1 MYVSSGKQKGMTAS
15 PTECELVAL
24 TDKLRL
30 IGLFHEVVL
39 FLIGKEA
46 DVPIMSQDST
56 SVISLITKGGGTTR
70 TKHLRAQMFIAKELV
85 ELREIILLYLN
96 TKKMPADGA
105 SKYLEGKPQQDYTDF
120 VLGLVGFT
128 S

>member
-1 MYVSSGKQKGMTAS
+1 M
-15 PTECELVAL
+15 ECELVAL

-30 IGLFHEVVL
+30 IGLFYEFVW
-39 FLIGKEA
+39 FLIGQAAK
-46 DVPIMSQDST
+46 VPIVYQDST

-70 TKHLRAQMFIAKELV
+70 TKHLRARMFIAKELV
-85 ELREIILLYLN
+85 ELREIIVLDLN

-105 SKYLEGKPQQDYTDF
+105 SKSLEGKPQILT
-120 VLGLVGFT
+120 L

>member
-30 IGLFHEVVL
+30 IGLFHEFVS

-46 DVPIMSQDST
+46 DVPIVYQDST
-56 SVISLITKGGGTTR
+56 SVISLITKGGGMTR

-85 ELREIILLYLN
+85 ELREIIVLYLN

-105 SKYLEGKPQQDYTDF
+105 SKSLEGKPQKDYTDF

>member
-30 IGLFHEVVL
+30 IGLSHE
-39 FLIGKEA
+39 FLSFLTGKEA
-46 DVPIMSQDST
+46 DVPIVYQDSM

-70 TKHLRAQMFIAKELV
+70 TKHLRARMFIAKELV
-85 ELREIILLYLN
+85 ELRKIIELYLN
-96 TKKMPADGA
+96 TKKMPADEA
-105 SKYLEGKPQQDYTDF
+105 SKSIEGKPQKDYTDF